1 MGGLVCASHRQKSEG
16 AARFRAG
23 IKFPSL
29 LFLILTI
36 AQYLIRYP
44 ENPNNDIVDWSRN
57 EIKRGYNVN
66 ENNDENNDSH
76 GTSSVIMNRFF

>member
-1 MGGLVCASHRQKSEG
+1 MPAI
-16 AARFRAG
+16 ARNPKAQCGFGRELLRPN
-23 IKFPSL
+23 FPSL

-57 EIKRGYNVN
+57 EIKRGYDVN
-66 ENNDENNDSH
+66 KNNDENNDSH

>member
-1 MGGLVCASHRQKSEG
+1 MPAT
-16 AARFRAG
+16 ARNPKAQRGFGRELLRPN
-23 IKFPSL
+23 FPSL

-44 ENPNNDIVDWSRN
+44 ENSNNDIIDWSRN

-66 ENNDENNDSH
+66 KNNDENNDSH